1 MDHVIIW
8 TIKNLA
14 LISKMMRDKVKIER
28 TKDKREE
35 ENWDVT
41 FIKL

>member
-8 TIKNLA
+8 IIKSLP
-14 LISKMMRDKVKIER
+14 LISKMMRDTVKIER
-28 TKDKREE
+28 TKEKREE